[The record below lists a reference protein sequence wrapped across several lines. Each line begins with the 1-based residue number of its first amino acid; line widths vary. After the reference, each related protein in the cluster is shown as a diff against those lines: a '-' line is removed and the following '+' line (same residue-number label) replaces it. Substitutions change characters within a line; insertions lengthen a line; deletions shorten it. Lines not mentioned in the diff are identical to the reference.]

1 MSTPLPLYRPSNGS
15 EGDGFYA
22 EWCGRCER
30 DRAFRE
36 ADGDAAGCLI
46 LSMTLALETDHPDYP
61 REWVEHPTEG
71 PKCTAFVEEGGRV
84 PTDREVEAM
93 GQATFFGEAAA

>member
-1 MSTPLPLYRPSNGS
+1 MTATLPLYRPSNGS
-15 EGDGFYA
+15 EGDGFYSK
-22 EWCGRCER
+22 WCARCER
-30 DRAFRE
+30 DRGFRE
-36 ADGDAAGCLI
+36 IADDCGCLI
-46 LSMTLALETDHPDYP
+46 LAMTLALDTDHPDYP